1 MINLLIAGGALVYT
15 GVKLYQSLKET
26 KVSSSLSTKE
36 KEVILK
42 NEKITPPS
50 HLVHNQPAEENLPVV
65 KDEDWANE
73 FKKNTERYFIISSVS
88 LGLTTVGALVYPP
101 LIIVGIAG
109 MVYLTI
115 PMLQSGYRSL
125 FKKRQVDIAVID
137 SIALPGILFTGHYL
151 IGAIAFW
158 LYALS
163 HKLLL
168 ETEDQSV
175 KSLISIFGE
184 QPNFVWVLKDNVEIE
199 TPFDALKVGD
209 IIVVNAGEA
218 IPIDGIITDGIA
230 SIDQHTLTGESQPA
244 EKGVGDKV
252 FASTVVLSGRLHIQ
266 VEQAGKDTVAA
277 KIGEILISTTEFQTA
292 IQSRGQEIADKS
304 ALPTLVVSGLA
315 LPVAGHTGALAVLGS
330 CIGDNVRITS
340 PISVLNF
347 LRIASEQSIL
357 IKDGRAL
364 ELLSKVDTVVFDKT
378 GTLTQEQPHVGKIY
392 TLQEREENELLM
404 YAAAAEY
411 KQAHPVAKAIIQ
423 AANERELSLPDIEEA
438 KYDIGY
444 GIKVSIENQLI
455 RVGSVHFME
464 MEEVVIPEEIKNIMS
479 DCHDS
484 GHSLVMVAI
493 NNQLAGVIELHATIR
508 PEAKSIIKNLHQ
520 RNLSTYIISGDHE
533 KPTQRLA
540 KELGIDNYFADTLPE
555 NKANL
560 IEQLIEAGKVVC
572 FVGDG
577 INDSIALKKA
587 QVSISLKGASTI
599 ATDTAQIIL
608 MDESL
613 KHLDKVFDIAY
624 ELNTNLN
631 TGLITTIVPG
641 LVTISSVFL
650 IHMGIVGSIV
660 VFNVGLLSGVANSMW
675 PLVEH
680 NKKSKNRVNEKTR
693 TP

>member
-15 GVKLYQSLKET
+15 GVKLYKSLKET
-26 KVSSSLSTKE
+26 KVSSSLSTEE
-36 KEVILK
+36 KEVILTK
-42 NEKITPPS
+42 EKITPS
-50 HLVHNQPAEENLPVV
+50 SDLHNQPAEDNLPVV
-65 KDEDWANE
+65 KDENRTDDIKKTANQD
-73 FKKNTERYFIISSVS
+73 FIISSVS
-88 LGLTTVGALVYPP
+88 LGLSTVGALVYPP
-101 LIIVGIAG
+101 LIIASIAG
-109 MVYLTI
+109 MAYITRPI
-115 PMLQSGYRSL
+115 WQKGYRSL

-137 SIALPGILFTGHYL
+137 SIALPAIFLTGHYF
-151 IGAIAFW
+151 IAAVAYW
-158 LYALS
+158 LYAIS
-163 HKLLL
+163 QKLLL
-168 ETEDQSV
+168 KTEDQSV

-184 QPNFVWVLKDNVEIE
+184 QPNFVWVLKDDVEIE
-199 TPFDALKVGD
+199 MPFDALKVGD

-252 FASTVVLSGRLHIQ
+252 FASTVVLSGRINIQ

-277 KIGEILISTTEFQTA
+277 KIGDILISTIEFKTA

-304 ALPTLVVSGLA
+304 ALPTIVVSGLA
-315 LPVAGHTGALAVLGS
+315 LPVAGVSGALAVLGS
-330 CIGDNVRITS
+330 CMGDNVRITS
-340 PISVLNF
+340 PLSVLNF
-347 LRIASEQSIL
+347 LKIASEQSIL

-392 TLQEREENELLM
+392 TLPDIEENELLM

-423 AANERELSLPDIEEA
+423 AANERELSLPDIDEA

-455 RVGSVHFME
+455 RVGSVRFME
-464 MEEVVIPEEIKNIMS
+464 MEEIVILEEIKNMMS

-493 NNQLAGVIELHATIR
+493 NNQLAGAIELHATIR

-560 IEQLIEAGKVVC
+560 IEQLIDAGKVVC

-587 QVSISLKGASTI
+587 HVSISLKGASTI

-613 KHLDKVFDIAY
+613 KHLCQVFDIASD
-624 ELNTNLN
+624 LNTNLN
-631 TGLITTIVPG
+631 TGLVTTIVPG

-660 VFNVGLLSGVANSMW
+660 VFNVGLLAGVTNSMW

-680 NKKSKNRVNEKTR
+680 NKNSKNRVNEKTR